1 MHLFGALGK
10 KEAMIPGA
18 MWVPSLAATSR
29 PAEGESSGNPI
40 ATKVLKLME
49 KIPIDFRWA
58 YSPAFHK
65 YS

>member
-10 KEAMIPGA
+10 KEALISGA

-40 ATKVLKLME
+40 ATKVLKLVE